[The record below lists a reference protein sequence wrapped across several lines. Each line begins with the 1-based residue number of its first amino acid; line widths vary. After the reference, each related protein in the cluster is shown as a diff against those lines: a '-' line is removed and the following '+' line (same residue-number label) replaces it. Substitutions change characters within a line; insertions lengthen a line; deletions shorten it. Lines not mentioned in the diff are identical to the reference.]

1 MDRLNG
7 LETMEIS
14 IQFIGFPII
23 YDLFPGGPHPYT
35 LTGKTIAQLVDDL
48 ISRKGGRI
56 QEALLDSRTKE
67 LDLTIQIA
75 INGDFIPRDK
85 IPQKEIQDGDHVIFF
100 MLMAGG

>member
-1 MDRLNG
+1 
-7 LETMEIS
+7 MEIS

-35 LTGKTIAQLVDDL
+35 LAGKTIAQLVDDL
-48 ISRKGGRI
+48 SRKGDRI

-75 INGDFIPRDK
+75 INGKFIPRNE
-85 IPQKEIQDGDHVIFF
+85 IPSKEIQDGDQVIFF
-100 MLMAGG
+100 MLLAGG